1 MRRQYTAE
9 QRRELL
15 DLVTTGRATLPEAA
29 ARLGV
34 PFSTAYY
41 WARRAAVQP
50 PPPRK
55 ATRALVPLEIG
66 GGVLVET
73 YLKPS

>member
-9 QRRELL
+9 QRRELI
-15 DLVTTGRATLPEAA
+15 DLVTTGRATLPEAV

-41 WARRAAVQP
+41 
-50 PPPRK
+50 
-55 ATRALVPLEIG
+55 
-66 GGVLVET
+66 
-73 YLKPS
+73 